1 LLVQHQDKK
10 MKYVYLA
17 IAIISEVIATN
28 ALKAS
33 EQFSKLRPSVIVV
46 IGYASTFYF
55 LSITLKYMPVGVANA
70 IWAGSSI
77 VLAALGGWLLLKQGL
92 DAPAIVGMLLII
104 SGVVVMSLYSKTAG

>member
-1 LLVQHQDKK
+1 
-10 MKYVYLA
+10 MKYVYLS

-33 EQFSKLRPSVIVV
+33 EQFTKFWPAVIVV
-46 IGYASTFYF
+46 IGYACTFYF

-77 VLAALGGWLLLKQGL
+77 VLVALGGWLFFKQHL
-92 DAPAIVGMLLII
+92 DAPAIIGMLLII
-104 SGVVVMSLYSKTAG
+104 SGVLVMSLYSKTAG

>member
-1 LLVQHQDKK
+1 

-33 EQFSKLRPSVIVV
+33 EQFTKFWPSVIVA

-77 VLAALGGWLLLKQGL
+77 VLVALGGWLFFKQHL

-104 SGVVVMSLYSKTAG
+104 SGVLVMSLYSKTAG

>member
-1 LLVQHQDKK
+1 
-10 MKYVYLA
+10 MKYFYLS
-17 IAIISEVIATN
+17 IAIVSEVIATN

-33 EQFSKLRPSVIVV
+33 EQFSKLWPSVIVV

-77 VLAALGGWLLLKQGL
+77 VLVAFGGWLFFKQKL
-92 DAPAIVGMLLII
+92 DTAAIFGMLLII
-104 SGVVVMSLYSKTAG
+104 AGVLVMSLYSKTSG

>member
-1 LLVQHQDKK
+1 
-10 MKYVYLA
+10 MKYLYLS

-33 EQFSKLRPSVIVV
+33 QQFTKLWPAVIVV

-55 LSITLKYMPVGVANA
+55 LSITLKSMPVGIANA

-77 VLAALGGWLLLKQGL
+77 VLVALVGWLYYKQQP
-92 DAPAIVGMLLII
+92 DAAAIVGMLLII
-104 SGVVVMSLYSKTAG
+104 SGVMILSLFSKTAA